1 MYKTPRRM
9 QTLHHPTPYSFS
21 TMRAIL
27 AAVTMLQALIN
38 GDCLFCEQCFAVHTS
53 SCSGIFTQCP
63 PDVTHCVKGL
73 ENSTLGTDVILSVFK
88 DCLSPSQKPD
98 CGREFSFK
106 TPTAF
111 FRISRTC
118 CDSDFCN
125 AGDVQVPAVD
135 ETPNGYKCE
144 ECFIYQSTDECS
156 PTGEVQC
163 TGKQNTCGSL
173 SGTILRPGEAGR
185 QYSFKGCT
193 TRDFC
198 KLGIFNM
205 AGSQAYNYRLKCSPA
220 LEP

>member
-38 GDCLFCEQCFAVHTS
+38 G
-53 SCSGIFTQCP
+53 
-63 PDVTHCVKGL
+63 
-73 ENSTLGTDVILSVFK
+73 GTDVILSVFK